1 MTVHRLSGYPDS
13 MATDDPALLDLDST
27 REAHQRLA
35 LALQELAALS
45 PEAAALRT
53 LTHRVMDSL
62 DTRDVRAL
70 DSNHAEREIQFLADL
85 RDAVEGSLS
94 NAIPYANKKRGVTWQ
109 RVGDLLGVSR
119 QSAHE
124 RYAV

>member
-1 MTVHRLSGYPDS
+1 

-27 REAHQRLA
+27 RDAHARLVRA
-35 LALQELAALS
+35 LEDVAALS

-53 LTHRVMDSL
+53 LAHQVSLAL
-62 DTRDVRAL
+62 DTREVRAL

-85 RDAVEGSLS
+85 RAAADRSLS
-94 NAIPYANKKRGVTWQ
+94 NAVPYANKKRGVTWQ
-109 RVGDLLGVSR
+109 RIGDLLGVSR

>member
-1 MTVHRLSGYPDS
+1 MTNP
-13 MATDDPALLDLDST
+13 DDPALLDLDST
-27 REAHQRLA
+27 RDAHQRLS
-35 LALQELAALS
+35 LALQDLAALS

-53 LTHRVMDSL
+53 LLHQVADAL
-62 DTRDVRAL
+62 DVRDVRAL
-70 DSNHAEREIQFLADL
+70 DSDHAEREIQFLADL
-85 RDAVEGSLS
+85 RAATERSLS
-94 NAIPYANKKRGVTWQ
+94 NSIPYSNKKRGVTWQ